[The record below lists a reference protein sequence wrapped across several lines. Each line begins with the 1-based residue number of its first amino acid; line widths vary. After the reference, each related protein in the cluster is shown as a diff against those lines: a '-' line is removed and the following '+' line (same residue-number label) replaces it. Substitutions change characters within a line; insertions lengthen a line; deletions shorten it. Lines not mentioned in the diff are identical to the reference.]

1 MLCSE
6 NIKRFKRQLSGSQK
20 CFNYLR
26 VKKKTDAQKPLSNT
40 SVSIVDFEKSSIV
53 FFFFFFVEMSHLF
66 NANMSTSTVV
76 VTKVKRGRNTRSWG
90 VQCRATVTGGKPE
103 RRGGTIF
110 HTRLQKPERPRRLS
124 QT

>member
-1 MLCSE
+1 
-6 NIKRFKRQLSGSQK
+6 
-20 CFNYLR
+20 
-26 VKKKTDAQKPLSNT
+26 
-40 SVSIVDFEKSSIV
+40 
-53 FFFFFFVEMSHLF
+53 MSHLF
-66 NANMSTSTVV
+66 YANMSTSTEV

-124 QT
+124 QTYRERERGRKSGEIPNFLNV